1 MTDSAQRSV
10 SLTRTE
16 AGRFRATNA
25 RGGVVEFGSG
35 DDTDF
40 TPVELLLAAIGG
52 CSGIDVDILTR
63 RRAEPSD
70 FTVDVTAEKIRDS
83 DGNHLQDI
91 AVSFRVTF
99 PDGEGGDAARA
110 LLPEA
115 IRKSHERL
123 CTVSRTVELGSPVNF
138 SHS

>member
-1 MTDSAQRSV
+1 MTESSHRTV
-10 SLTRTE
+10 SLTRTV
-16 AGRFRATNA
+16 AGRFRAVNA
-25 RGGVVEFGSG
+25 RGGVIEFGSG
-35 DDTDF
+35 DDADL

-63 RRAEPSD
+63 RRAEPTD
-70 FTVDVTAEKIRDS
+70 FEVDVAAEKVRDA

-91 AVSFRVTF
+91 AVTFRVAF

-115 IRKSHERL
+115 VRKSHERL
-123 CTVSRTVELGSPVNF
+123 CTVSRTVELGAAVRF